1 MQLSLMGYLLQLTVN
16 K

>member
-1 MQLSLMGYLLQLTVN
+1 MANRGLQLTVN